1 MGGLFSSKKSPP
13 KAQPNRVT
21 EQDKAVLSLKQQRD
35 KLKQYQKKIQNN
47 LEKERLLAKQL
58 LADGRKEKAKLLL
71 KKKRY
76 QDNLLAKT
84 DGQMDTIDRMIQE
97 VEFAQVEVK
106 VVDGLKQGS
115 EALKQLNALINIEDV
130 ERIMDETQEGIE
142 YQKEISELIGG
153 GLSQEDE
160 DDIMAELEGLQ
171 EDIDLPNVPEHE
183 VQPVEDRLPDVP
195 VEEPAKPQKE
205 PERQREAIPA
215 M

>member
-1 MGGLFSSKKSPP
+1 MGAIFGKKASPQ

-47 LEKERLLAKQL
+47 MEKERQLAKQL
-58 LADGRKEKAKLLL
+58 LAAGRKEKAKLLL

-84 DGQMDTIDRMIQE
+84 DGQMDTIDKMISE

-130 ERIMDETQEGIE
+130 ERIMDDTKEAID
-142 YQKEISELIGG
+142 YQNEISELIG

-160 DDIMAELEGLQ
+160 DDIMAELAGLQ
-171 EDIDLPNVPEHE
+171 EDLDLPEVPVHD
-183 VQPVEDRLPDVP
+183 VQPVDDRLPDVP
-195 VEEPAKPQKE
+195 VEEPSEPQKE
-205 PERQREAIPA
+205 SSAQREAVAA